1 MPCTFTGWPGAEVRS
16 RAHAAF
22 QTSTITALLDGRYEG
37 DVSIG
42 ELRRHGDLGLG
53 TFNSLDGELVA
64 LDGEFWRADE
74 AGALHRAGDD
84 LLTPFAAVTRF
95 AADETVPI
103 GSPLALPGLI
113 ELLRD
118 HLPASGC
125 VAVRL
130 DGTLQPGAR
139 PLGRPSATPYRPLAE
154 VAERQHEFDLAGIE
168 GSLVGF
174 VFPSV
179 AGALNVPGHH
189 LHVATADRAA
199 GRARAR
205 CRCGAG
211 HAHGRPAGGR
221 APGAPA
227 GRGAARGQ
235 VDSEILETGRRAAL
249 GAAERPVA
257 VHAIRTRAP

>member
-1 MPCTFTGWPGAEVRS
+1 MLDPALAHALHVHRVARGGGAEPP
-16 RAHAAF
+16 HAAF
-22 QTSTITALLDGRYEG
+22 QTSTITALLDGRFEG

-113 ELLRD
+113 ELLQD

-130 DGTLQPGAR
+130 DGRFSQVHAR
-139 PLGRPSATPYRPLAE
+139 SVGRQRPPYRPLAE
-154 VAERQHEFDLAGIE
+154 VAERQHEFDLTGIE

-199 GRARAR
+199 GGHVLDVDVERATLMVDRLEDV
-205 CRCGAG
+205 
-211 HAHGRPAGGR
+211 HLELP
-221 APGAPA
+221 PGVDLPEE
-227 GRGAARGQ
+227 Q
-235 VDSEILETGRRAAL
+235 VDSEILRRVE
-249 GAAERPVA
+249 GPR
-257 VHAIRTRAP
+257 